1 MDNIYLLMLIAITV
15 LAVADIIVGVSND
28 AINFLN
34 SAIGSKVLSLRTIMI
49 VASIGIFIGAVFS
62 SGMME
67 VARKGIFIPA
77 EFEFSEIMLIFMAVM
92 ITDILL
98 LDFFNTLGLPTST
111 TVSIVFNLLGAA
123 VVMSLIKISAS
134 ETQTFA
140 DLGNYINTKTAL
152 TIISGIL
159 LSVFIAF
166 TVGAIVQWISRL
178 LFTFNYENRVKN
190 FGVVFG
196 GVALTAI
203 TYFIFLKGLKGTP
216 YYNDL
221 KDMLEGNQIFI
232 IAGSFVFWTVFS
244 FIFEKITKKTVLLFV
259 IGVGT
264 FGLALAFSGNDLVN
278 FIGVPMAAYHSYEA
292 WSGSGMDVAM
302 TMDVLDKKVPA
313 EPMLL
318 FIAGGIMVLTLWFSK
333 KAKTVAETE
342 ISLSRQGE
350 THEKF
355 EPNRLSRSVVKGS
368 TQLSNYFGVIVPKSI
383 SESISRSFKKP
394 DVILTKDQSIEAPA
408 FDMIRASVNL
418 MVAGVLIAIAT
429 SMKLPLS
436 TTYVTFMV
444 AMGTS
449 LADKAW
455 GRESAVYRVAGV
467 FNVIGGWF
475 ATAIGA
481 FFAAGTVVFL
491 INWNPTVMIPILLLL
506 TAVLLYR
513 NYKTHKNRSTKVK
526 DEDSLTKAESSSL
539 QGVIQESAKNI
550 ANVVKRTNR
559 IYSNAIVGLA
569 KQDLALLKKSKKQVV
584 KLSDEVDDLRDNIFF
599 FIKNLDESSVEASGF
614 YINVLGYLQDMAQ
627 SLEYI
632 SKVCHK
638 HINNNHKK
646 LKFNQVKE
654 LKEIDDKLE
663 NLLRDTEQAFKS
675 GSFDEIGAIIN
686 EKKEVYDLVKDKIK
700 QQVKRTRTEES
711 SPKNTTLYFS
721 VLLETEDLLDAT
733 MSLLEEYHQSH
744 DSSVEPATL
753 PPEVE
758 EARNEQDEKE
768 EKSNDSNGKEK
779 SE

>member
-1 MDNIYLLMLIAITV
+1 MLIAITV
-15 LAVADIIVGVSND
+15 LAVFDIIVGVSND

-34 SAIGSKVLSLRTIMI
+34 SAIGSKALSLRTIMI
-49 VASIGIFIGAVFS
+49 VASLGIFIGAVFS

-77 EFEFSEIMLIFMAVM
+77 QFEFSEIMLIFMAVM

-123 VVMSLIKISAS
+123 VVLSLIKISGS
-134 ETQTFA
+134 ETETFS
-140 DLGNYINTKTAL
+140 DLGNYINTETAL

-159 LSVFIAF
+159 LSVLIAF
-166 TVGAIVQWISRL
+166 SVGALVQWVSRL
-178 LFTFNYENRVKN
+178 IFTFNYEKKVKN
-190 FGVVFG
+190 FGMIFG

-216 YYNDL
+216 YY
-221 KDMLEGNQIFI
+221 KDIKGTIEGNEIFI
-232 IAGSFVFWTVFS
+232 ILGSFIFWTLFS
-244 FIFEKITKKTVLLFV
+244 FIFEKLTKKTVLLFV
-259 IGVGT
+259 IAVGT

-292 WSGSGMDVAM
+292 WIAGGMDS
-302 TMDVLDKKVPA
+302 TMSMAVLEKKVPA
-313 EPMLL
+313 EPLLL
-318 FIAGGIMVLTLWFSK
+318 FIAGAIMVLTLWFSK

-342 ISLSRQGE
+342 LSLSRQGE

-355 EPNRLSRSVVKGS
+355 EPNRLSRAVVKGT
-368 TQLSNYFGVIVPKSI
+368 TQLSNYFGVLVPKSI
-383 SESISRSFKKP
+383 QAKVANNFYKPESLI
-394 DVILTKDQSIEAPA
+394 TKDQSIDAPA

-449 LADKAW
+449 LADRAW

-467 FNVIGGWF
+467 LNVIGGWF
-475 ATAIGA
+475 GTAIGA
-481 FFAAGTVVFL
+481 FVASGIVVFL
-491 INWNPTVMIPILLLL
+491 INWNPPVMIPILLLL
-506 TAVLLYR
+506 TVILLYR
-513 NYKTHKNRSTKVK
+513 NYKYHQSNSNKIV
-526 DEDSLTKAESSSL
+526 DEDSLTTSESSSV
-539 QGVIQESAKNI
+539 QGVIHESANNI

-569 KQDLALLKKSKKQVV
+569 RQDLSILKKSKKQVV
-584 KLSDEVDDLRDNIFF
+584 KLTDEVDELRDNVFY
-599 FIKNLDESSVEASGF
+599 FIKNLDESSVGASNF
-614 YINVLGYLQDMAQ
+614 YINVLGYLQDMTQ

-632 SKVCHK
+632 SKVSHK

-646 LKFNQVKE
+646 LKFSQIKE

-663 NLLRDTEQAFKS
+663 ILFNDTEKAFKS
-675 GSFDEIGAIIN
+675 ESFEEIGKIIN
-686 EKKEVYDLVKDKIK
+686 EKKVVYDLVKEKIQK
-700 QQVKRTRTEES
+700 QVSRTRTEES

-721 VLLETEDLLDAT
+721 VLQETKDLMTAT
-733 MSLLEEYHQSH
+733 MNLLEEYHDAH
-744 DSSVEPATL
+744 DSNVKPATIHVVD
-753 PPEVE
+753 EIVE
-758 EARNEQDEKE
+758 SGD
-768 EKSNDSNGKEK
+768 DSDTTNK
-779 SE
+779 

>member
-1 MDNIYLLMLIAITV
+1 MDNIYLFMLIAITV
-15 LAVADIIVGVSND
+15 LAVADIVVGVSND

-34 SAIGSKVLSLRTIMI
+34 SAIGSKVISLRTIMI
-49 VASIGIFIGAVFS
+49 VASLGIFIGAVFS

-77 EFEFSEIMLIFMAVM
+77 QFEFSEIMLIFMAVM

-134 ETQTFA
+134 DSQTFA
-140 DLGNYINTKTAL
+140 DLGTYINTKTAL

-159 LSVFIAF
+159 LSVVIAF
-166 TVGAIVQWISRL
+166 TVGALVQWISRF
-178 LFTFNYENRVKN
+178 LFTFNYEKRVKN
-190 FGVVFG
+190 FGVIFG

-221 KDMLEGNQIFI
+221 KGMLEGNEIFI
-232 IAGSFVFWTVFS
+232 ILGSFAFWTIFS

-292 WSGSGMDVAM
+292 WAGSGMDV
-302 TMDVLDKKVPA
+302 TMSMSVLDKKVPA
-313 EPMLL
+313 EPLLL

-355 EPNRLSRSVVKGS
+355 QPNRLSRSVVKGS
-368 TQLSNYFGVIVPKSI
+368 SELSKYFSVIVPQSI
-383 SESISRSFKKP
+383 QEKVANSFRKP
-394 DVILTKDQSIEAPA
+394 DVILTKDQSIDAPA

-418 MVAGVLIAIAT
+418 MVAGILIAIAT

-475 ATAIGA
+475 GTAIGA
-481 FFAAGTVVFL
+481 FIAAGTVVFL
-491 INWNPTVMIPILLLL
+491 INWNPKVMIPILLLL
-506 TAVLLYR
+506 TVILLYR
-513 NYKTHKNRSTKVK
+513 NYRTHQSKSNKTVE
-526 DEDSLTKAESSSL
+526 EDSLTKAESSSV

-550 ANVVKRTNR
+550 SKVVKRTNR

-584 KLSDEVDDLRDNIFF
+584 KLTEEVDDLRDNIFF

-614 YINVLGYLQDMAQ
+614 YIDVLSHLQDMTQ

-632 SKVCHK
+632 SNVCHK

-663 NLLRDTEQAFKS
+663 LLFSDAEKAFKT
-675 GSFDEIGAIIN
+675 GSFDEIGVIIN

-721 VLLETEDLLDAT
+721 VLLETKDLMNAT
-733 MSLLEEYHQSH
+733 MNLLEDYHNSH

-753 PPEVE
+753 PEDIDVITE
-758 EARNEQDEKE
+758 DKKKE
-768 EKSNDSNGKEK
+768 EGKE
-779 SE
+779 